1 MYFGNNY
8 PNPFNPSTTIRYE
21 LPKSS
26 EVRLGVYDMLGREV
40 AVLVN
45 AMLDAGVH
53 EATFDGSGLAGGAYV
68 YRLRAGAFVQSKTLM
83 ILK

>member
-1 MYFGNNY
+1 MNC
-8 PNPFNPSTTIRYE
+8 
-21 LPKSS
+21 PKSS

-53 EATFDGSGLAGGAYV
+53 EATFDGSASCRWRV
-68 YRLRAGAFVQSKTLM
+68 RLPITGRGIRAIEDADDLEVT
-83 ILK
+83 